1 MLLGDR
7 TTPTP
12 GTSVPPGAGGMFTHR
27 RGALEF
33 GSAVG
38 EVVGGSLAAHWFQ
51 LEREKGQLDSLQ
63 SWETLSSLRGCL
75 TPEPLP
81 WEGGGGGRKQQS
93 GWFWAY
99 SRDPLAWG

>member
-1 MLLGDR
+1 MAVSEAAFEGAS
-7 TTPTP
+7 P
-12 GTSVPPGAGGMFTHR
+12 GTPLCFQATGQPPPQASVPPGAGRTFTHR

-51 LEREKGQLDSLQ
+51 LEREKGHLDSLQ
-63 SWETLSSLRGCL
+63 SWEILSSLRGCL

-81 WEGGGGGRKQQS
+81 RERGGG
-93 GWFWAY
+93 
-99 SRDPLAWG
+99 